1 MNQNPWFIEQTAKYE
16 MSRIHDDVDRIRQAQ
31 AARKSGHVMSRPARQ
46 RASHAPLFK
55 RFTLTLIKVVL
66 AMIG

>member
-1 MNQNPWFIEQTAKYE
+1 MNQNPWFIEQTARYE
-16 MSRIHDDVDRIRQAQ
+16 MSRIHDDVDRIRQEQ
-31 AARKSGHVMSRPARQ
+31 AARNSGHVMSQPTTQ

-55 RFTLTLIKVVL
+55 RVTLTLVKVVL